1 MKLSLFIVTMFS
13 MLSLSAGDILVI
25 DVRTQGEWDSGH
37 LENAQH
43 IEWQNILKLA
53 ESTSKD
59 QEIYLYCRSGNRS
72 GKATKMLKENGFKQ
86 AINAGSISEAS
97 KLLNLKIID

>member
-1 MKLSLFIVTMFS
+1 MKLSLLIVTMFS

-97 KLLNLKIID
+97 KSLNLKIID

>member
-1 MKLSLFIVTMFS
+1 MKLPLLIVTMFS
-13 MLSLSAGDILVI
+13 ILSLSAADVLVI

-43 IEWQNILKLA
+43 IEWQNILKLSETA
-53 ESTSKD
+53 SKD

-72 GKATKMLKENGFKQ
+72 GKAAKILNIFV
-86 AINAGSISEAS
+86 IYI
-97 KLLNLKIID
+97 LLMFTLHTLMCIMYSN

>member
-1 MKLSLFIVTMFS
+1 MKLSLLIVTMFS

-53 ESTSKD
+53 ETAAKD
-59 QEIYLYCRSGNRS
+59 QEIYLYCRSGKRS
-72 GKATKMLKENGFKQ
+72 GKAT
-86 AINAGSISEAS
+86 
-97 KLLNLKIID
+97 

>member
-1 MKLSLFIVTMFS
+1 MKLSLLIVTMFS

-53 ESTSKD
+53 ETAAKD

-97 KLLNLKIID
+97 DLLNLKIID

>member
-1 MKLSLFIVTMFS
+1 MKLSLSIVTMLS
-13 MLSLSAGDILVI
+13 MFSLSASDVLVI

-53 ESTSKD
+53 ETTSKD

>member
-1 MKLSLFIVTMFS
+1 MKLSLSIVTMLS
-13 MLSLSAGDILVI
+13 MFSLSASDVLVI

-43 IEWQNILKLA
+43 IEWQNILELA
-53 ESTSKD
+53 ETASKD

-72 GKATKMLKENGFKQ
+72 GRAAKILKDNGFEQ

-97 KLLNLKIID
+97 DLLNLKIID

>member
-1 MKLSLFIVTMFS
+1 MRLSLLMVTMFS
-13 MLSLSAGDILVI
+13 MLSLSAGGILVI
-25 DVRTQGEWDSGH
+25 DVRSQGEWDSGH

-53 ESTSKD
+53 ETTSKD

-72 GKATKMLKENGFKQ
+72 GKATKMLKENGFKK

-97 KLLNLKIID
+97 DLLNLKIID

>member
-1 MKLSLFIVTMFS
+1 MKLSLLIVTMFS
-13 MLSLSAGDILVI
+13 MFSLSAGDILVI

>member
-1 MKLSLFIVTMFS
+1 MKLSLSIVTMLS
-13 MLSLSAGDILVI
+13 MFSLSASDVLVI

-53 ESTSKD
+53 ETTSKD

-97 KLLNLKIID
+97 ELLNLKIID